1 MSNNDSE
8 PKPAV
13 KIAHVN
19 SKTAGSEKSTP
30 ASAELE
36 QKPPLV
42 GGWLKTRTLAW
53 QWIAGHTQW
62 IVKNWNWSK
71 LKPVIRCAVVAWVAV
86 VLFVIPK
93 VEVFFG
99 QVCRMRPPPAPLC
112 FSFGI
117 DSKLNKFYI
126 KASFLILI
134 SVFLAPPSDPF
145 ISVLEREILVLL
157 FVTIA
162 WA

>member
-99 QVCRMRPPPAPLC
+99 QVCPYAPC
-112 FSFGI
+112 AF
-117 DSKLNKFYI
+117 
-126 KASFLILI
+126 
-134 SVFLAPPSDPF
+134 P
-145 ISVLEREILVLL
+145 LVL
-157 FVTIA
+157 TRN
-162 WA
+162 